1 MEIEE
6 QIKELENVVA
16 LLENGNISLDEST
29 KLFEKG
35 MNLAKRCNKALNEAE
50 KKITILLENEKEVDF
65 ETE

>member
-6 QIKELENVVA
+6 QIKELENVVT

-35 MNLAKRCNKALNEAE
+35 MNLAKNCNKALSESE
-50 KKITILLENEKEVDF
+50 KKITILLENEKEENF
-65 ETE
+65 EIE